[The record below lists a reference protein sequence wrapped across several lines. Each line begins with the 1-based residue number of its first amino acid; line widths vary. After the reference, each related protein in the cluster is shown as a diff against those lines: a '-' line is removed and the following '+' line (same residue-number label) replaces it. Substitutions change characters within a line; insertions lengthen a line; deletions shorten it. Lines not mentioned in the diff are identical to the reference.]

1 MQCVIQLWLVI
12 QKETH
17 GKSGSTDGPDTGV
30 NKSQFKHG
38 HDEYREDG

>member
-1 MQCVIQLWLVI
+1 MNKSINKKIFLKN

-17 GKSGSTDGPDTGV
+17 GKSGSTDGPDMGV
-30 NKSQFKHG
+30 KKSQHG